1 MSLTQPKS
9 ATEIVCRSKREAYIE
24 RHCKPSA
31 ALAGAWERDAMEVA
45 TLPTAPDVGA
55 GGEVVRT
62 SSLPDSHAGKLNAN
76 GFKRAVI
83 RDTLA
88 EGADRIA
95 EDASIRRTDLL
106 MQPSF
111 DAVAMGID
119 TAESIQASNCIEKM
133 LAHQMAVAHEAA
145 MRMMDRGL
153 SYEHSRSGDQVEAC
167 RCINAAAR
175 LMGAFND
182 AALTVQRLRT
192 GGSQTVT
199 VQHVTVTQG
208 GQAVIGNVQA
218 GGHKRRRGTT
228 KNGTCHTPTGP
239 TTLRCLCTD
248 YRRAVSR
255 ASYA

>member
-1 MSLTQPKS
+1 MSLAEPKS
-9 ATEIVCRSKREAYIE
+9 ATELACRQKREAYVE
-24 RHCKPSA
+24 RRYKPSA
-31 ALAGAWERDAMEVA
+31 ALADACERDAVAIA
-45 TLPTAPDVGA
+45 TLPAAPDVGA

-62 SSLPDSHAGKLNAN
+62 HSLPDRHAAKMTPNA
-76 GFKRAVI
+76 FKRANI

-88 EGADRIA
+88 ECADRIA

-119 TAESIQASNCIEKM
+119 AAESIQAGNSIEKM

-153 SYEHSRSGDQVEAC
+153 SYEHGKPGDQVEAC

-182 AALTVQRLRT
+182 AALTIQRLRT

-199 VQHVTVTQG
+199 VRHQHVTVAQG

-218 GGHKRRRGTT
+218 GGHKRRGSKS
-228 KNGTCHTPTGP
+228 KNG
-239 TTLRCLCTD
+239 
-248 YRRAVSR
+248 
-255 ASYA
+255 